1 MPRISSSSQKI
12 HFSFWKSFVKINLV
26 IQLSQHSFEKGV
38 AMKKIILF
46 PLMSV
51 LLLSLGACSSSN
63 TTDGSNNSESAT
75 TNSSTTTEST
85 STVDLN
91 SLALPQLDLTV
102 AADEAQVEMVT
113 SKGTIMLKLFP
124 KLAPKAVE
132 NFLTHAKE
140 GYYDGLTFHRVINEF
155 MIQSGDPEGTGAGGE
170 SIWGEAFENEI
181 SNQLYNVRGAL
192 AMANAGAD
200 TNGSQFYIVQNT
212 DNVSDGLLY
221 DDYPEAIVEAYK
233 NGGVPSL
240 DGSYTVF
247 GQVISGMET
256 VDAIAEVETD
266 DSDKPTEEVKIE
278 KVNVI
283 SEGK

>member
-1 MPRISSSSQKI
+1 
-12 HFSFWKSFVKINLV
+12 
-26 IQLSQHSFEKGV
+26 
-38 AMKKIILF
+38 MKKIILF